1 MNNPNVEDIYS
12 LIGVALVHMQSL
24 ESLMKFCT
32 IFVLQEGDFIDFEGL
47 TKLKKNA
54 KKKTLGYFIGRV
66 KERANVHPNLLL
78 LLESFLENRN
88 MLVHNVDSIPNWD
101 LNSTEGTN
109 AAKVFVGNLIRQTR
123 ILTQIFSALV
133 TAWQQQVG
141 IEIKLGDSEQKV
153 LDEIQLKCGAIIDEL
168 FMEKET

>member
-1 MNNPNVEDIYS
+1 MNKPNVEDIYS
-12 LIGVALVHMQSL
+12 LIGAALVNIQSL

-32 IFVLQEGDFIDFEGL
+32 TFVLQDGDFIDFEGL
-47 TKLKKNA
+47 TKLEKKE

-66 KERANVHPNLLL
+66 KERADVHPNLLL

-101 LNSTEGTN
+101 LNTIEGTT
-109 AAKVFVGNLIRQTR
+109 AAKAFVGNLIRQTR

-153 LDEIQLKCGAIIDEL
+153 LDEIQLEYGAFIDEL